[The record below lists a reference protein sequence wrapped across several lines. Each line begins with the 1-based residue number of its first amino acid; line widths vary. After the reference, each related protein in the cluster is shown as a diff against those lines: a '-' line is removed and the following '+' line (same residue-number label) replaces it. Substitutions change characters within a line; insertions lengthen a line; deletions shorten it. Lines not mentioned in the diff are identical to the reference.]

1 MRTVRRG
8 LLKRRALR
16 AAWVGMLLSSV
27 VAGPAAASAAGANTS
42 RRAVAAP
49 GQTTSAGFAAP
60 SNALRAEMLVT
71 AAVTQIGRTTL
82 YDPAYVRLAYP
93 GGDVP
98 INRGVC
104 TDVIIRAF
112 RAIGLDLQL
121 AVHEDMVRHFSSYPR
136 TGRSTPDAN
145 IDHRR
150 VKNLAVFFTRSGA
163 AVPVTQRPSDYLPG
177 DVVMW
182 DVGGLAHTGLVA
194 DALAPGTDRHT
205 IVHNI
210 GDGTQME
217 DILFEFPITG
227 HFRYPAAS
235 SPAAQ

>member
-1 MRTVRRG
+1 MGPV
-8 LLKRRALR
+8 KRWTFRAT
-16 AAWVGMLLSSV
+16 WVGVLLAF
-27 VAGPAAASAAGANTS
+27 VAGVPATAHAAAAT
-42 RRAVAAP
+42 RPIQAVPASNQAV
-49 GQTTSAGFAAP
+49 SAGFAAP
-60 SNALRAEMLVT
+60 SNALRVETLVT
-71 AAVTQIGRTTL
+71 AAVSQIGRTTL

-98 INRGVC
+98 IDRGVC

-112 RAIGLDLQL
+112 RAIGIDLQL

-227 HFRYPAAS
+227 HFRYPAS
-235 SPAAQ
+235 L

>member
-1 MRTVRRG
+1 MGLVKRG
-8 LLKRRALR
+8 TFRAT
-16 AAWVGMLLSSV
+16 WVGVLLTF
-27 VAGPAAASAAGANTS
+27 VAAVPATANAAGATTPIQ
-42 RRAVAAP
+42 AVPASKQAV
-49 GQTTSAGFAAP
+49 SAGFAAP
-60 SNALRAEMLVT
+60 SNALRVETLVT
-71 AAVTQIGRTTL
+71 AAVSQIGRTTL

-98 INRGVC
+98 MDRGVC

-112 RAIGLDLQL
+112 RAIGIDLQL
-121 AVHEDMVRHFSSYPR
+121 AVHEDMVRRFSSYPR

-163 AVPVTQRPSDYLPG
+163 AVPVTPRPSDYLPG

-227 HFRYPAAS
+227 HFRYPAS
-235 SPAAQ
+235 

>member
-1 MRTVRRG
+1 MGLVKRG
-8 LLKRRALR
+8 TFRAT
-16 AAWVGMLLSSV
+16 WVGVLLAF
-27 VAGPAAASAAGANTS
+27 VAAVPATANAAGATTPIQ
-42 RRAVAAP
+42 AVPASKQAV
-49 GQTTSAGFAAP
+49 SAGFAAP
-60 SNALRAEMLVT
+60 SNALRVETLVT
-71 AAVTQIGRTTL
+71 AAVSQIGRTTL

-98 INRGVC
+98 IDRGVC

-112 RAIGLDLQL
+112 RAIGIDLQL

-163 AVPVTQRPSDYLPG
+163 AVPVTPRPSDYLPG

-227 HFRYPAAS
+227 HFRYPAS
-235 SPAAQ
+235 

>member
-1 MRTVRRG
+1 MGPV
-8 LLKRRALR
+8 KRRTFR
-16 AAWVGMLLSSV
+16 ATWVGVLLAF
-27 VAGPAAASAAGANTS
+27 VAGVPATAHAAGAT
-42 RRAVAAP
+42 RPIQAVPASNQAV
-49 GQTTSAGFAAP
+49 SAGFAAP
-60 SNALRAEMLVT
+60 SNALRVEMLVT
-71 AAVTQIGRTTL
+71 AAVSQIGRTTL

-98 INRGVC
+98 IDRGVC

-112 RAIGLDLQL
+112 RAIGIDLQL

-150 VKNLAVFFTRSGA
+150 VKNLAVFFNRSGA

-227 HFRYPAAS
+227 HFRYPAS
-235 SPAAQ
+235 L

>member
-1 MRTVRRG
+1 MGLVKRG
-8 LLKRRALR
+8 TFRATCVGVLLTFV
-16 AAWVGMLLSSV
+16 AAV
-27 VAGPAAASAAGANTS
+27 PATANAAGATTPIQ
-42 RRAVAAP
+42 AVPASKQAV
-49 GQTTSAGFAAP
+49 SAGFAAP
-60 SNALRAEMLVT
+60 SNALRVETLVT
-71 AAVTQIGRTTL
+71 AAVSQIGRTTL

-98 INRGVC
+98 IDRGVC

-112 RAIGLDLQL
+112 RAIGIDLQL

-163 AVPVTQRPSDYLPG
+163 AVPVTQRPSNYLPG

-227 HFRYPAAS
+227 HFRYPTAS
-235 SPAAQ
+235 

>member
-1 MRTVRRG
+1 MGLVKRG
-8 LLKRRALR
+8 TFRAT
-16 AAWVGMLLSSV
+16 WVGVLLTF
-27 VAGPAAASAAGANTS
+27 VAAVPATANAAGATTPIQ
-42 RRAVAAP
+42 AVPASKQAV
-49 GQTTSAGFAAP
+49 SAGFAAP
-60 SNALRAEMLVT
+60 SNALRVETLVT
-71 AAVTQIGRTTL
+71 AAVSQIGRTTL

-98 INRGVC
+98 MDRGVC

-112 RAIGLDLQL
+112 RAIGIDLQL

-136 TGRSTPDAN
+136 TGRRTPDAN

-163 AVPVTQRPSDYLPG
+163 AVPVTPRPSDYLPG

-227 HFRYPAAS
+227 HFRYPAS
-235 SPAAQ
+235 

>member
-1 MRTVRRG
+1 MGLVKRG
-8 LLKRRALR
+8 TFRAT
-16 AAWVGMLLSSV
+16 WVGVLLAF
-27 VAGPAAASAAGANTS
+27 VAAVPATANAAGATTPIQ
-42 RRAVAAP
+42 AVPASKQAV
-49 GQTTSAGFAAP
+49 SAGFAAP
-60 SNALRAEMLVT
+60 SNALRVETLVT
-71 AAVTQIGRTTL
+71 AAVSQIGRTTL

-98 INRGVC
+98 MDRGVC

-112 RAIGLDLQL
+112 RAIGIDLQL

-163 AVPVTQRPSDYLPG
+163 AVPVTPRPSDYLPG

-227 HFRYPAAS
+227 HFRYPAS
-235 SPAAQ
+235 